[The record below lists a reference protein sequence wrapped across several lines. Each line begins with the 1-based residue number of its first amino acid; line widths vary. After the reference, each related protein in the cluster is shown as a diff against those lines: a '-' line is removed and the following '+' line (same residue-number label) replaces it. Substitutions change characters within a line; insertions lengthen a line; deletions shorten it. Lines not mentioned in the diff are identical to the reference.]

1 MLVDELSWGL
11 FGYGIARTK
20 KWRQGDDYL
29 KRNWLPVIIILISD
43 EDWTNMCN
51 QIHYIMVR
59 FEPSLEDKVKPK
71 RVESCRYEKRLD
83 ESLEK
88 TIQIG
93 SSRRVNFDLC
103 TWRFSSFWLNG
114 FALFCI
120 QQVVARSLGSRLR
133 CKLRFSHHLRRRRQ
147 CWNLPSMCIS
157 PVWQWQIRAKIP
169 PRLHASVLVFKK
181 SAQIELDSRM
191 KFECL

>member
-103 TWRFSSFWLNG
+103 T
-114 FALFCI
+114 
-120 QQVVARSLGSRLR
+120 
-133 CKLRFSHHLRRRRQ
+133 
-147 CWNLPSMCIS
+147 
-157 PVWQWQIRAKIP
+157 
-169 PRLHASVLVFKK
+169 
-181 SAQIELDSRM
+181 
-191 KFECL
+191 